1 MTFKDMFE
9 WDEFY
14 YSPHTKQILSTPFF
28 NMANNDTPSVTEF
41 EVNFERTVRE
51 QFLTDIVI
59 FGITVTKKDY
69 ISDIVNF
76 RKAMRNINSA
86 GGLEHK

>member
-1 MTFKDMFE
+1 
-9 WDEFY
+9 
-14 YSPHTKQILSTPFF
+14 
-28 NMANNDTPSVTEF
+28 MANNDTPSVTEF

-86 GGLEHK
+86 GRLEHK